1 MSPRPLELWLML
13 LLPTGPIN
21 PPLFPLCHTVLSAQR
36 AQQLAPPQSCYA
48 QCWHSQNS
56 FTPSRCPSLWSPFMP
71 PPHPLPSRLPPPWP
85 ACSLQRL
92 RLVVGAFSFS
102 NFSIHPIQSWARFPF
117 FPSLPCASSYPSE
130 CTLGLRLGEISFQ
143 HVFMTESKGRV
154 NGASVGAGLC
164 EARTWSSCTA
174 GVERSPLTLFYCL

>member
-1 MSPRPLELWLML
+1 MSPRPSKLWLML

-21 PPLFPLCHTVLSAQR
+21 PSLFPFCHTVLSAQR
-36 AQQLAPPQSCYA
+36 AQQLAP
-48 QCWHSQNS
+48 HSPAMPS
-56 FTPSRCPSLWSPFMP
+56 VGIPKTPLLPPAVPLSGHPSSSR
-71 PPHPLPSRLPPPWP
+71 PHPLPSRLPPPWP
-85 ACSLQRL
+85 ACNLQRL

-102 NFSIHPIQSWARFPF
+102 NFSIHPIQSWAHFPF
-117 FPSLPCASSYPSE
+117 FPPLPCASSYPSE
-130 CTLGLRLGEISFQ
+130 CTLGLRLEEISFQ

-174 GVERSPLTLFYCL
+174 GVERIPLTLFYCL